1 MIQRT
6 ARQYGGLT
14 LTLGLMLAACLA
26 LSCAPRESSKNFEI
40 LHGAIKKEKE
50 SVDALRQKEMD
61 LEQRGPEPVPVVEP
75 ILPSFNPLEETKISV
90 QARNEPLQ
98 DILYTVA
105 GNAGLNLV
113 VEPELSLDNRVTV
126 SFESA
131 PASVVVDRLLK
142 AYDYAWEISDNVLYV
157 KRFEEKLFR
166 LDFMNAKITTTISS
180 GGDIFGSSLTSG
192 TGSGSQTGRFQMDA
206 SLGKGNEEGSLY
218 GLLIKTI
225 EPILGLTSGG
235 TGNDDKLV
243 LDSTAGTIYV
253 RTTPRKMKSVEMVVL
268 NLKKNLSRQV
278 IIDARFLEVE
288 LKDNYNLGINW
299 NVVSTKIFNNA
310 NLAANLALN
319 PIAGVAGSIPSAANG
334 NSWNPMLLT
343 NRGDAYGLGTQSIDA
358 VVSALE
364 TFGKV
369 RTVSNPHV
377 RARHGQPA
385 LFTTGKS
392 EAYIKK
398 ITTTVSGTSSASS
411 TSSEDAQA
419 FTGVMLGVVP
429 FINEDS
435 TVELQIFPIVSAAD
449 LTKTSSVGGSTV
461 TLPVVNVKN
470 VSTTAKARSGDVV
483 ILGGLIDKDQGNQD
497 NAVPGISQLPLFG
510 DLFKSTVNSKRVREL
525 VVLLSVKV
533 IQSLRV
539 DSSKLASF
547 TLGLRSLFWA
557 LCL

>member
-1 MIQRT
+1 MIKRS
-6 ARQYGGLT
+6 ARPYGGSALA
-14 LTLGLMLAACLA
+14 LGLVLAACLA
-26 LSCAPRESSKNFEI
+26 LAVSCAPRETSKNFEA
-40 LHGAIKKEKE
+40 LQGTVKKEKE
-50 SVDALRQKEMD
+50 SLEALRQQEAG
-61 LEQRGPEPVPVVEP
+61 LEKRGPEPVPPVEP

-113 VEPELSLDNRVTV
+113 VEPELNLDNRVTV

-131 PASVVVDRLLK
+131 PAAVVVDRLLK
-142 AYDYAWEISDNVLYV
+142 AYDFAWEISDNVLYV

-166 LDFMNAKITTTISS
+166 LDFMNSKISTSISS
-180 GGDIFGSSLTSG
+180 GGDIFGTSLQSSGSSS
-192 TGSGSQTGRFQMDA
+192 TGSGSQTGRFQMEA

-225 EPILGLTSGG
+225 EPILNVSSSGG
-235 TGNDDKLV
+235 ASTGETDKLV
-243 LDSTAGTIYV
+243 LDSVAGTIYV
-253 RTTPRKMKSVEMVVL
+253 RTTPRKMKSVEMVIS
-268 NLKKNLSRQV
+268 NMKKNLSRQV
-278 IIDARFLEVE
+278 VIDARFLEVE
-288 LKDNYNLGINW
+288 LSDNYNLGIQW
-299 NVVSTKIFNNA
+299 NVVATKIFDNK
-310 NLAANLALN
+310 NLALGMTLN
-319 PIAGVAGSIPSAANG
+319 PLLGNVAATPTSTSNT
-334 NSWNPMLLT
+334 WNPMLLT
-343 NRGDAYGLGTQSIDA
+343 NRGDAYGLNTQAIDA
-358 VVSALE
+358 MVSALE

-377 RARHGQPA
+377 RARHAQPA

-398 ITTTVSGTSSASS
+398 ITTTTSGTSGTTS

-429 FINEDS
+429 FINEDG

-449 LTKTSSVGGSTV
+449 LSKTSNVGDSKV

-470 VSTTAKARSGDVV
+470 VSTSAKARSGDVV
-483 ILGGLIDKDQGNQD
+483 ILGGLIDKSQTNTD
-497 NAVPGISQLPLFG
+497 NAVPGVSQLPLVG

-525 VVLLSVKV
+525 VVLLSVQV
-533 IQSLRV
+533 IQ
-539 DSSKLASF
+539 
-547 TLGLRSLFWA
+547 
-557 LCL
+557 